1 MSDKGRDLE
10 QQPGIEW
17 GQGRCSLGLFLEGTD
32 CQAVCLWHPETWSWE
47 RATSDQKG
55 PNPDGVLGC
64 PQRASIVLTQG
75 RRVLSSVSTGGV
87 SEAQRY
93 ATTCSEP
100 CSWHWL
106 SSLTSGPSEAHS
118 WLLCSAVFQLRL
130 GTVLSTHLAEP
141 PCKHLH

>member
-1 MSDKGRDLE
+1 MGTGKVFAGSL
-10 QQPGIEW
+10 PG
-17 GQGRCSLGLFLEGTD
+17 GDRH
-32 CQAVCLWHPETWSWE
+32 CQVVCPWHPETWSWE

-64 PQRASIVLTQG
+64 PQRASTVLTQG

-93 ATTCSEP
+93 VRTCSEP

-106 SSLTSGPSEAHS
+106 SSSTSGPSEAHS
-118 WLLCSAVFQLRL
+118 WLLCSAAFHLRL
-130 GTVLSTHLAEP
+130 GTVLSTHPAEP